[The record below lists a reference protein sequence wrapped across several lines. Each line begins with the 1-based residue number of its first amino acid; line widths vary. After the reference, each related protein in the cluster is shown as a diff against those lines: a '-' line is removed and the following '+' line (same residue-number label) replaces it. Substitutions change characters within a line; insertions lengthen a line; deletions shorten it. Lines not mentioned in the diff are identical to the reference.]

1 MFNFSFNQ
9 LLEPNISL
17 HQIYEPNKSVSFGRI
32 FRLGRFGNRIFF
44 PLIAFIYS
52 FVFLFTQRC
61 IKSMPAST
69 LTCYFL
75 ASPQIF
81 PLRT

>member
-44 PLIAFIYS
+44 PLIAFFAEKKLS
-52 FVFLFTQRC
+52 GN
-61 IKSMPAST
+61 KSQTTYP
-69 LTCYFL
+69 
-75 ASPQIF
+75 
-81 PLRT
+81 